1 MIMGRLLS
9 VKEVAGI
16 LGLHEA
22 VIRRYI
28 REGILSAIKLERSYR
43 IDEKDLNNWLEKR
56 KTGKQGER

>member
-1 MIMGRLLS
+1 MGKLLS

-28 REGILSAIKLERSYR
+28 REGVLSAIKLERSYR
-43 IDEKDLNNWLEKR
+43 IDESELNEWLKRRRTGVKR
-56 KTGKQGER
+56 K